1 MFIENI
7 TFNSSSRINEIGKSI
22 VITKSLMEHLNKVS
36 DIKGIVDK
44 VDGNTINIQTPYG
57 SMTVQLNEKV
67 VINQLESLIYQID
80 LI

>member
-67 VINQLESLIYQID
+67 VINQMLNKFIE
-80 LI
+80 